1 MPFASAPGTSNSSK
15 ILLEP
20 VKKQPP
26 PPLLMHVVEK
36 ENRVDAQVV
45 IENTPPTT
53 PESTISNLSPRG
65 YSEIVGFQIVVLTE
79 TFSRDNGT
87 TSTPNASPN
96 SNEDNPYFPNHRASS
111 SGMGVKISPYSE
123 EDTQPGDLR
132 KLSDTFGGP
141 PMVYRK
147 RRRSLRNSEDGPAP
161 IKRGRKPRRRDSDS
175 DASESSAGGG
185 TTPGSSAG
193 GYERSARS
201 PRPSKYNFFVEFGK
215 CFFF

>member
-65 YSEIVGFQIVVLTE
+65 YSKVYGFQMVVLTE
-79 TFSRDNGT
+79 TFHRDNGT
-87 TSTPNASPN
+87 ISTPNASPN
-96 SNEDNPYFPNHRASS
+96 SNEDNSYFLNHRASS
-111 SGMGVKISPYSE
+111 SGMGMKISPYSE

-132 KLSDTFGGP
+132 KPLDTFGP

-185 TTPGSSAG
+185 TTPGGSAG

-215 CFFF
+215 FV